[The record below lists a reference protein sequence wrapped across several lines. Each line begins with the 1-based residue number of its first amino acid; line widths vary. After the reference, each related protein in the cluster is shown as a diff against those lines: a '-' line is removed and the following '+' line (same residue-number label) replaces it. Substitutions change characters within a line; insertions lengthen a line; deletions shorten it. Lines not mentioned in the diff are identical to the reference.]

1 MLMLPF
7 STVILHSY
15 KYFWI
20 FHFREETEKAPKSQR
35 SGQTWKLC
43 TKKLNILRIRINW
56 IYFNKGYKLYTSQ
69 DVCQSWGYVWVEKAL
84 TFFWRSRHWELL
96 TCFLLWAYSYRPVKL
111 NFREKKNSTWPKGL
125 SIQLQVAGIICIW
138 IKIHHMID

>member
-1 MLMLPF
+1 M
-7 STVILHSY
+7 HSY
-15 KYFWI
+15 KYSRI

-111 NFREKKNSTWPKGL
+111 NFREKRIQHDPKVGQYSCKL
-125 SIQLQVAGIICIW
+125 LVGIICIW